1 MIEYLNNYLI
11 VGVVWLLLHELM
23 YLNQPKD
30 LTQHGMNNG
39 MRVRLILFWPI
50 TLSAWIIGFI
60 EAARNHWNDEE
71 GNI

>member
-39 MRVRLILFWPI
+39 MRVRLILFFHY
-50 TLSAWIIGFI
+50 TFSLDYWI
-60 EAARNHWNDEE
+60 H
-71 GNI
+71 